1 MRQEAILRS
10 IVRRVSVPSNLVM
23 VGLVG
28 ALFCV
33 FQLYYRPPTAG
44 LADFTLPFLLL
55 FGHLALGPVPWQWT
69 GDDQDLAGLGRG
81 FAQALGFGLVWIGLV
96 LFSLHLLG
104 RIDDDP
110 RRGPGPDR
118 AFAQRSTAQD
128 GPSTVPGSGPREG
141 PAFPPQGMP
150 PGAFPEAYGPRSEPF
165 APSRAAQAEA
175 RPPEEA
181 RPRQHPGGRPFR
193 PGLGLGL
200 VNLAAGIAFG
210 WVYAAKEATE
220 AGGRRTAGL
229 LRQSQAKAL
238 QNQLDPHVLYN
249 ALNGLAE
256 LVHEDPLAAEEMIA
270 MLADLYRRL
279 TVHGE
284 TALIRLEQERRLVEA
299 YLDME
304 QMRLGDRLRVSW
316 DWPDWADPVLLPP
329 YFLLP
334 LVENAIKHGI
344 SPAEAGGE
352 VVIAC
357 ARDGARIL
365 LRVENT
371 GAALGPGRPGVGLG
385 NLEARL
391 RLWTELEG
399 RFKLEA
405 RGRWTTATVLWTPE
419 A

>member
-10 IVRRVSVPSNLVM
+10 IVRRVSVPSNLAM

-28 ALFCV
+28 GLFCV

-104 RIDDDP
+104 RAGDDP
-110 RRGPGPDR
+110 RPGPGPDQ
-118 AFAQRSTAQD
+118 AFALHAGPED
-128 GPSTVPGSGPREG
+128 GLAPFPRYRPQEG
-141 PAFPPQGMP
+141 PAFR
-150 PGAFPEAYGPRSEPF
+150 PEDQGPRH
-165 APSRAAQAEA
+165 
-175 RPPEEA
+175 
-181 RPRQHPGGRPFR
+181 HPGGRPFR

-284 TALIRLEQERRLVEA
+284 AALIRLEQERRLVEA